1 VEMETEDEP
10 ERAGRV
16 TGGGHRAAAR
26 ATARR

>member
-1 VEMETEDEP
+1 VQTEDEP